1 MSGIAVETEVQ
12 RSLEPQWR
20 RIEIIS
26 DGSEDEDIADER
38 KVEILRG
45 KRDARSPGGRSQA
58 PVERKARPLLAES
71 ELNPQLEARTNEVT
85 YQDGNCPLPLSSWT

>member
-1 MSGIAVETEVQ
+1 METEVQ
-12 RSLEPQWR
+12 RSLERQWR

-26 DGSEDEDIADER
+26 EGSEDEDIADER

-45 KRDARSPGGRSQA
+45 KRDAGSPGGRSQA

-71 ELNPQLEARTNEVT
+71 ELNPQLEARTNEQQET
-85 YQDGNCPLPLSSWT
+85 YQDGNRPLPLSSWM